1 MRMSDVVAKYSVS
14 VRPPREREQAIAADV
29 VATEERARFHYFRSS
44 EQRLPVI
51 RLPVDLPVY
60 RIVNARTQD
69 EQLSLMAAGTYAPGF
84 FDPSH
89 QEDEEVQGVQHKILF
104 DFAQMGK
111 GENIFPIYEELAQ
124 KGVQTDPI
132 LITAQ
137 GVVVNGNRRLAAMR
151 ELSLKGDNMDVFEH
165 INCMVL
171 PASANEEDLLEIE
184 FKLQMARETKLPYT
198 WTNEARI
205 CKHLRDNNVP
215 IKRIADMR
223 DEDPKRVEELI
234 QMYEMAERYLREWI
248 GQPSNFHALG
258 ETRQAFK
265 QMVTRR
271 NQKRPREQKE
281 VADAFGFFVIEN
293 REELEDRAYKF
304 INSIEGDPPEFFK
317 EFALNVGFDLSKAA
331 KTPDENEEPLLVDL
345 SGGEPQSGDDP
356 MPLKDY
362 LKDIRQDVDL
372 TVLALEAIQSVSE
385 VMAAKKKDPG
395 SVALKLSKEALRKL
409 KSVEM
414 ERASAKTFDEV
425 VDNLRQIAERAKHLL
440 EQAGDA

>member
-1 MRMSDVVAKYSVS
+1 MPNQVVTYSVS
-14 VRPPREREQAIAADV
+14 VRPPREREQAIAADAA
-29 VATEERARFHYFRSS
+29 ATEERARFHYFRNS

-51 RLPVDLPVY
+51 RVPVDIPIY

-69 EQLSLMAAGTYAPGF
+69 EQLSLMAARTYPEGF
-84 FDPSH
+84 FDPSR

-111 GENIFPIYEELAQ
+111 GENIVPIYDELAQ

-151 ELSLKGDNMDVFEH
+151 ELSLNRDNMEVFEH

-205 CKHLRDNNVP
+205 CKHLRDNNMP

-223 DEDPKRVEELI
+223 DEDVKSVENLI
-234 QMYEMAERYLREWI
+234 QMYEMAERYLREWVD
-248 GQPSNFHALG
+248 QPGNFHLLDK
-258 ETRQAFK
+258 TRQAFN

-271 NQKRPREQKE
+271 NHKRPREQKE

-293 REELEDRAYKF
+293 RKELEDRAYKF

-317 EFALNVGFDLSKAA
+317 EFASNVGFVLGAPPKA
-331 KTPDENEEPLLVDL
+331 TEDDQEPLLVDL
-345 SGGEPQSGDDP
+345 TGDDAQTTEDP
-356 MPLKDY
+356 MPLKGY
-362 LKDIRQDVDL
+362 LKDIRQDEDL

-385 VMAAKKKDPG
+385 VMAQKKKDPG
-395 SVALKLSKEALRKL
+395 SVALKLSKDALRKL
-409 KSVEM
+409 
-414 ERASAKTFDEV
+414 SA
-425 VDNLRQIAERAKHLL
+425 I
-440 EQAGDA
+440 

>member
-1 MRMSDVVAKYSVS
+1 MPNQVATYSVS
-14 VRPPREREQAIAADV
+14 TRPPREREQAIAADV
-29 VATEERARFHYFRSS
+29 AATEERARFHYYRNS

-51 RLPVDLPVY
+51 RVPVDIPIY
-60 RIVNARTQD
+60 RIVNARTRD
-69 EQLSLMAAGTYAPGF
+69 EQLSLMAAGTYSDGF
-84 FDPSH
+84 FDSGH

-151 ELSLKGDNMDVFEH
+151 ELSLNGDNMEVFEH

-171 PASANEEDLLEIE
+171 PASANEEDMLEIE

-205 CKHLRDNNVP
+205 CKHLRDNNMPV
-215 IKRIADMR
+215 KRIADMR
-223 DEDPKRVEELI
+223 DEDIKSVETLI
-234 QMYEMAERYLREWI
+234 QMYEMAERYLREWVD
-248 GQPSNFHALG
+248 QPGNFHVLDK
-258 ETRQAFK
+258 TRQAFS

-293 REELEDRAYKF
+293 RKELEDRAYKF
-304 INSIEGDPPEFFK
+304 INSIEGDPPEFFR
-317 EFALNVGFDLSKAA
+317 EFASNVGLDLSAPPKAVE
-331 KTPDENEEPLLVDL
+331 DDQEPLLVDL
-345 SGGEPQSGDDP
+345 TGDDEQPTEDP
-356 MPLKDY
+356 MPLKGY
-362 LKDIRQDVDL
+362 LKDIRQDEDL

-385 VMAAKKKDPG
+385 MMAQKKKDPG
-395 SVALKLSKEALRKL
+395 SVALKLSKDALRKL
-409 KSVEM
+409 KAIEM

-425 VDNLRQIAERAKHLL
+425 VENLQQIAEHAKHLL
-440 EQAGDA
+440 EQAGDS